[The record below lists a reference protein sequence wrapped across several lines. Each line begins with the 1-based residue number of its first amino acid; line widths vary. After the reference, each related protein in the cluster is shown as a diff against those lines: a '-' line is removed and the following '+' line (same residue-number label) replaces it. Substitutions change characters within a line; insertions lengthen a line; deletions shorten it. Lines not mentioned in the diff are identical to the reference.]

1 MLERLAIIP
10 WISLAL
16 STSACGSKSADT
28 DDEALIG
35 ASVGGSQLHLELW
48 ARLGSY
54 ESSHLRTWKDALA
67 SPDPSTREVLDAFNE
82 LGYTITGPAGF
93 WRKTVPNQWF
103 GCDTDTT
110 SVVCKT
116 LAASS
121 AGELKEWDA
130 FQTEIAE
137 LPDGKEIAF
146 LRKNLKRMM
155 TYLDTWVPRTAS
167 MSDMQAT
174 GFYKE
179 KLEKV
184 MGATATT
191 ANDL

>member
-1 MLERLAIIP
+1 MFKRIALVP
-10 WISLAL
+10 FVSLAL
-16 STSACGSKSADT
+16 SSACAPKSPSP
-28 DDEALIG
+28 DDEGGLA
-35 ASVGGSQLHLELW
+35 ANVGGSQSHLELW
-48 ARLGSY
+48 ARLGDY

-67 SPDPSTREVLDAFNE
+67 TPNPSAREVLDAFNE

-103 GCDTDTT
+103 GCDTDTN
-110 SVVCKT
+110 SMVCRT
-116 LAASS
+116 LATS
-121 AGELKEWDA
+121 AAEELKEWDA
-130 FQTEIAE
+130 FQTEISE
-137 LPDGKEIAF
+137 LPDGKEAAF

-184 MGATATT
+184 MGTTAT